1 MKRNVFGAMI
11 VAGGLALWTSVAGF
25 ADFTPATAKSAIA
38 TCAATVVLTDPATL
52 PANAVTEGKALN
64 AETTVGLAEITAE
77 ANSSIDEL
85 AAEKADEDGVKDAR
99 AANAQ
104 LTAMVDEACKAFANL
119 KAEYAAAIAE
129 LKAGSTQPNVEQQ
142 DGNQA
147 EVDKAE
153 KPEVEKADKPEKA
166 EKPEVRSPKRE
177 GTD

>member
-25 ADFTPATAKSAIA
+25 ADFTPATARAAIA

-52 PANAVTEGKALN
+52 PANAVTEARALN

-85 AAEKADEDGVKDAR
+85 AAEKADEDGAKDAR
-99 AANAQ
+99 AVNAQ
-104 LTAMVDEACKAFANL
+104 LTAIVDEACKAFANV

-129 LKAGSTQPNVEQQ
+129 LRAGSTQPNVEQQ
-142 DGNQA
+142 NGDQA
-147 EVDKAE
+147 ESDKAE
-153 KPEVEKADKPEKA
+153 KADVEKADTA
-166 EKPEVRSPKRE
+166 EKPEVRSTNHERN
-177 GTD
+177 D

>member
-1 MKRNVFGAMI
+1 MTRNVFGAMI

-25 ADFTPATAKSAIA
+25 ADFTPATAKAAIA

-52 PANAVTEGKALN
+52 SAQAATEARALN

-85 AAEKADEDGVKDAR
+85 AAEKVDEDGAKDAR
-99 AANAQ
+99 AINAQ
-104 LTAMVDEACKAFANL
+104 LTAVVDEACQSIANL

-129 LKAGSTQPNVEQQ
+129 LKAESTQPNVEKQ
-142 DGNQA
+142 DGNQQ

-153 KPEVEKADKPEKA
+153 KPEVENA
-166 EKPEVRSPKRE
+166 EKPEVRSTSRE
-177 GTD
+177 GND